1 MISEYSKI
9 KQDYIEE
16 MGMVMESFGMTRIA
30 GRVLS
35 ALLVADPPE
44 QTAEQLAETLR
55 ASRGAISSGTTM
67 LETMGLV
74 ERRRRPGERKDYF
87 RNKPNAWFEAT
98 RKQVAMITHLR
109 GLAEKGLAVMESGDA
124 DATQGLRDMR
134 DMLRFYERE
143 LPELLK
149 RWEAKVEAESVA
161 QEETV

>member
-1 MISEYSKI
+1 MISERSEE
-9 KQDYIEE
+9 KQMYIEE
-16 MGMVMESFGMTRIA
+16 MGMVLEGFGMTRIA

-35 ALLVADPPE
+35 ALLVAEPPE
-44 QTAEQLAETLR
+44 QTAEQLAATLQ
-55 ASRGAISSGTTM
+55 ASRGAISGGTTT
-67 LETMGLV
+67 LETLALI
-74 ERRRRPGERKDYF
+74 ERRRRPGDRKDDF

-98 RKQVAMITHLR
+98 KKQAAMITHLR

>member
-1 MISEYSKI
+1 MISEGSKI

-44 QTAEQLAETLR
+44 QTAEQLAETLQ
-55 ASRGAISSGTTM
+55 ASRGAISGGTTM

-98 RKQVAMITHLR
+98 KKQVAMITHLR
-109 GLAEKGLAVMESGDA
+109 GLAVMESGDA

-149 RWEAKVEAESVA
+149 RWEAKVEAERVA